1 MTTLFLA
8 LLVGICNGLRTFTPP
23 AVVAWAAHLGWLK
36 LEGTLAMV
44 GSLPAVVVFTV
55 LAGAELV
62 ADKMPWIPN
71 RTSIVGLL
79 VRIVMGKLTGMCIA
93 VAGGQSMWLGAVCG
107 IGGAVAGTFGG
118 YYARTRLVR
127 ALGKPDIY
135 VALVEDLIC
144 VAASLWIVTRF

>member
-79 VRIVMGKLTGMCIA
+79 VRIIMGKLTGMCIA

>member
-1 MTTLFLA
+1 
-8 LLVGICNGLRTFTPP
+8 
-23 AVVAWAAHLGWLK
+23 
-36 LEGTLAMV
+36 
-44 GSLPAVVVFTV
+44 
-55 LAGAELV
+55 
-62 ADKMPWIPN
+62 
-71 RTSIVGLL
+71 VGLL

-93 VAGGQSMWLGAVCG
+93 VAGGQSMWLGAICG

>member
-44 GSLPAVVVFTV
+44 GALPAVVVFTV

>member
-93 VAGGQSMWLGAVCG
+93 VAGGQSMWLGAICG

>member
-127 ALGKPDIY
+127 GLGKPDIY